1 MTEIIRGKLV
11 YNELTKNANGGTELM
26 ARRIV
31 NSIPSDLLENVQI
44 IHSRIR
50 DIDPDLKKILYLH
63 DLPNDPEMERLSDP
77 EFRKQFSK
85 IVFVS
90 NWQQQMFNLVLGIP
104 FNEGVVIP
112 NAVEIPG
119 FHQKSVDGPIRLI
132 YHTTPH
138 RGLELLIPAFKEA
151 SKHFNLHLD
160 VFSSFNAYGWGD
172 RDKQYKHLFEK
183 MKELPNVVN
192 HGFKQNNIIREFLTD
207 AHLFAYPNIWPE
219 TSCIAL
225 IEAMV
230 HGCYCLHSNLGALP
244 ETSMGLSHM
253 YGYHEDRNE
262 HVNIFYVQLI
272 AALKGISSNRESFTV
287 RTIPNEVHQ
296 IRYDWDRVKYQWI
309 NLLRE
314 V

>member
-26 ARRIV
+26 ARRVV
-31 NSIPSDLLENVQI
+31 NTIPQELLENVQI

-104 FNEGVVIP
+104 FSEGVVIP
-112 NAVEIPG
+112 NAVEIPE
-119 FHQKSVDGPIRLI
+119 FHEKPVGGPIRMI

-172 RDKQYKHLFEK
+172 RDKQYEHLFGE
-183 MKELPNVVN
+183 MKELSNVVN
-192 HGFKQNNIIREFLTD
+192 HGFKQNDIVREFLSD

-230 HGCYCLHSNLGALP
+230 HGCYCLHSSLGALP
-244 ETSMGLSHM
+244 ETSLGLTQM
-253 YGYHEDRNE
+253 YGYHEDKNL
-262 HVNIFYVQLI
+262 HVNEFYRQLMV
-272 AALKGISSNRESFTV
+272 ALDVISKNRNVYNTK
-287 RTIPNEVHQ
+287 TIPNEVHQ
-296 IRYDWDRVKYQWI
+296 FKYDWNRSKDHWI
-309 NLLRE
+309 ELLRNL
-314 V
+314 